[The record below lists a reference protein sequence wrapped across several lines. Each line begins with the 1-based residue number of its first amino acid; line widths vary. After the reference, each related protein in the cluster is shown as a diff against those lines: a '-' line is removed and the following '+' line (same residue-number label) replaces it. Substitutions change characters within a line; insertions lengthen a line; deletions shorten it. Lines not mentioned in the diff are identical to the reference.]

1 MPLPEHG
8 DPRATDEGP
17 RPQQG
22 RDTLA
27 RGRLLLAL
35 DALLTTRSV
44 THAAARLGLQ
54 ASGVSRIL
62 GELRDAL
69 GDQLLIRSGRG
80 LVPSPLAETLR
91 PKVRALAAGIREV
104 FEPEV
109 TEAAPAAPFDHR
121 WNVPHRVPVE
131 PLAYRSSAP
140 LHDAPFSRAPA
151 DRAEDVV
158 SRSEPSRR
166 LAYAIGL
173 VGAGRGKSLDAEE
186 AEFAMATILRGEA
199 DPVQIGAFFSF
210 IQARGVTAM
219 ELAGFVRAART
230 HVNARLGHGSTIAA
244 DLDWPCYTSPKC
256 QKPPWF
262 FHAAQLVAQ
271 AGHRVVLHGSSGA
284 GAVSGRFNV
293 IADKL
298 AIPICSNAE
307 EVSYALSHRGIAY
320 VPLAELSPQL
330 FRLMGLYAL
339 TNTRSPVNELVHLLQ
354 PVPAK
359 ASLLGVAKPSYRE
372 LHRYAGGL
380 LGIRDLAILANAR
393 DVAQFA
399 PYHLTTIHRLVNGAP
414 IDTLVASR
422 PAPPATIRTSV
433 TSLEYWQGVWSGS
446 VKDRRAEEII
456 IATAAGALLT
466 IWRDAQARYED
477 ARDAAE
483 ALWRA
488 RQPESRS
495 RSD

>member
-1 MPLPEHG
+1 MPLPEPG
-8 DPRATDEGP
+8 DPIATDEGS

-44 THAAARLGLQ
+44 TRAAARLGMQ
-54 ASGVSRIL
+54 ASGLSRIL
-62 GELRDAL
+62 GELRDAF
-69 GDQLLIRSGRG
+69 GDPLLIRSGRG
-80 LVPSPLAETLR
+80 LVPSPLAQTLR
-91 PKVRALAAGIREV
+91 PKVRALAAGIQEV
-104 FEPEV
+104 FEPEAA
-109 TEAAPAAPFDHR
+109 EAAPAAPFDDR

-131 PLAYRSSAP
+131 PLAIRSSGP
-140 LHDAPFSRAPA
+140 LHDELTSRVPA
-151 DRAEDVV
+151 GRTEDVV
-158 SRSEPSRR
+158 SCSEPSRR

-186 AEFAMATILRGEA
+186 AEVAMATILRGEA

-219 ELAGFVRAART
+219 ELAGFVRAARA
-230 HVNARLGHGSTIAA
+230 HVNTRLGDGSTIAA

-256 QKPPWF
+256 HKPPWF

-284 GAVSGRFNV
+284 GPVSGRFNV
-293 IADKL
+293 IADNL
-298 AIPICSNAE
+298 AIPICSDAAQ
-307 EVSYALSHRGIAY
+307 VSSALSHRRIAY

-354 PVPAK
+354 PVRAK
-359 ASLLGVAKPSYRE
+359 ASLLGVAKPSYKE
-372 LHRYAGGL
+372 LHRNAGSL
-380 LGIRDLAILANAR
+380 LGVRDLAILASTR

-399 PYHLTTIHRLVNGAP
+399 PYHLTTIYRLVNGVP

-422 PAPPATIRTSV
+422 PEPPATIRTPV

-446 VKDRRAEEII
+446 VKDLRAEDII

-477 ARDAAE
+477 AREAAE

-488 RQPESRS
+488 RQSESRI
-495 RSD
+495 RSG